1 MPEPFP
7 PFAPTALPTLSV
19 CSDLPRLPYG
29 GATAVEPSASASSST
44 ASLLLRRVLAVVCV
58 LGMPITN
65 TAQAE
70 YGQYIETRLEGGP
83 YKHGYAISWLNHS
96 VLIVFLIPWIAI
108 VVAEKGCSCVA
119 LWRAMAGPY
128 GSGKRL
134 GGVTFWLA
142 FQYQLINYAYWSWL
156 PFTSPSSA
164 QTLAQSQCIFAVLFA
179 GAILKEPI
187 PLLRG
192 LLVLLCVAGVCIL
205 TYGDM
210 RHHHGGT
217 GGSASSSV
225 DLYSAGS
232 GSDGDSEQNGS
243 MLGDVLLIIP
253 NAFSALYAVEWK
265 RLVPGA
271 QARDSLLGLGM

>member
-1 MPEPFP
+1 
-7 PFAPTALPTLSV
+7 
-19 CSDLPRLPYG
+19 
-29 GATAVEPSASASSST
+29 VELQVASTSST
-44 ASLLLRRVLAVVCV
+44 TTTTHRASLLLRRVLAVVCV

-65 TAQAE
+65 TAQIE
-70 YGQYIETRLEGGP
+70 YGQYMETRLEGGA

-96 VLIVFLIPWIAI
+96 VLIVFLIPWAVI
-108 VVAEKGCSCVA
+108 VVAEKGCSCQA

-156 PFTSPSSA
+156 PFASPSSA
-164 QTLAQSQCIFAVLFA
+164 QTISQSQCIFAVILT
-179 GAILKEPI
+179 GIILKEPI

-210 RHHHGGT
+210 RYRRGGAA
-217 GGSASSSV
+217 GSASSVDDV
-225 DLYSAGS
+225 DLHSTGS
-232 GSDGDSEQNGS
+232 GSAGDKEQEGS
-243 MLGDVLLIIP
+243 MLGDLLLIVP
-253 NAFSALYAVEWK
+253 NAFTALYAVEWK
-265 RLVPGA
+265 RLVPGT
-271 QARDSLLGLGM
+271 QARDSLLGLGMR